1 MNERVDESDDSGEPE
16 GCQRGKLSVV
26 IGHDASLWAVKDW
39 EVLSAGSTPSG
50 VRIDDFIE
58 PSGVLMQV
66 QNGRT

>member
-1 MNERVDESDDSGEPE
+1 MIAEN
-16 GCQRGKLSVV
+16 QRGVNAGSYQWSS
-26 IGHDASLWAVKDW
+26 GHDESLWAVKDW
-39 EVLSAGSTPSG
+39 EVLSAGSTPSR